1 MLTDYFLIRGNPLH
15 PPNPR
20 SIPILFAE
28 TLCGCRIRGL
38 FRSSLPKP
46 CRLPHPRSIPILFAE
61 TLSVA
66 ASFPRRGIM
75 LCMMHGAGFPTPQFQ
90 PADRRTLLAAVL
102 PQLDALYARYAEQHR
117 VPGLIYGVLL
127 DGELVHTWSQGT
139 RRVGQDAP
147 VDADTVFRIA
157 SMSKS
162 FAALAV
168 VMLRDAGKLRLDDP
182 AADYAPE
189 LAQLAYPT
197 RDSQPITV
205 RQLLTMSAG
214 WPEDDPWGDRQ
225 LAWRDDELVAHLA
238 QGVAFSRAPGVAF
251 EYSNLGYMALGR
263 VIHGASGLSAP
274 EYITRHILQP
284 LGMTSTVWNQEEVA
298 PERLALGYRWEENA
312 WLPEPILPTGG
323 DVGAFAGI
331 FTTLRD
337 LAKWV
342 NLFLSAFPPR
352 DDADNGI
359 VQRSSLREMQ
369 QGWRLTG
376 LYPQQ
381 ENLAATP
388 TVAGAAY
395 GYGLFMRQDQQ
406 LASVGHSGGLPGYG
420 SAMRWAPDY
429 GLGLIALGNRTYAP
443 MSAATLEGL
452 LLAIT
457 AGKLPQRTLPPA
469 PALLA
474 AQEGVQR
481 LLAAWDDDLADRLT
495 AMNFFLDRSR
505 ESWRQE
511 FAQVRDDHGDLQPE
525 GAFEAENALSGHWRL
540 RSARGW
546 VDIWLALAPTLPP
559 RIQALEITATVAPG
573 RALTG
578 AAAHLL
584 RQVARPNRA
593 ALARRTAAGAD
604 LPGIWLQVQLAN
616 SQIGVCTL
624 GKVVAGDGES
634 TATWEL
640 DGGRRRAR
648 LALTLDAAT
657 GKIADAIFQ
666 PVWA

>member
-1 MLTDYFLIRGNPLH
+1 
-15 PPNPR
+15 
-20 SIPILFAE
+20 
-28 TLCGCRIRGL
+28 
-38 FRSSLPKP
+38 
-46 CRLPHPRSIPILFAE
+46 
-61 TLSVA
+61 
-66 ASFPRRGIM
+66 M

>member
-1 MLTDYFLIRGNPLH
+1 MASMTHADF
-15 PPNPR
+15 
-20 SIPILFAE
+20 PI
-28 TLCGCRIRGL
+28 
-38 FRSSLPKP
+38 
-46 CRLPHPRSIPILFAE
+46 
-61 TLSVA
+61 
-66 ASFPRRGIM
+66 
-75 LCMMHGAGFPTPQFQ
+75 PQFEGG
-90 PADRRTLLAAVL
+90 DRRSLLTAML
-102 PQLDALYARYAEQHR
+102 PALDALYARYGEQAH
-117 VPGLIYGVLL
+117 VPGLVYGVLL
-127 DGELVHTWSQGT
+127 DGELVHTYSQGT
-139 RRVGQDAP
+139 RIAGSDAP

-162 FAALAV
+162 FAALAA

-225 LAWRDDELVAHLA
+225 LAWRDGELAAHLA

-274 EYITRHILQP
+274 AYITRHILQP
-284 LGMTSTVWNQEEVA
+284 LGMTSTVWNQAEVA

-342 NLFLSAFPPR
+342 KLFLDAFPPR
-352 DDADNGI
+352 DGAGDDDDDDDGRGI
-359 VQRSSLREMQ
+359 VKRSSLREMQ
-369 QGWRLTG
+369 QGWRMTG

-381 ENLAATP
+381 ENLAAAP
-388 TVAGAAY
+388 TVAYAAY
-395 GYGLFMRQDQQ
+395 GYGLFMRRDQHI
-406 LASVGHSGGLPGYG
+406 ASAGHSGGLPGYG
-420 SAMRWAPDY
+420 SAMRWAPGY
-429 GLGLIALGNRTYAP
+429 GLGLIALANRTYAP
-443 MSAATLEGL
+443 MSPATLEAL
-452 LLAIT
+452 LLTINS
-457 AGKLPQRTLPPA
+457 GKLPQRTLPPSS
-469 PALLA
+469 ALLA
-474 AQEGVQR
+474 AQEGVHR

-511 FAQVRDDHGDLQPE
+511 FAQVRDGHGDLQPE
-525 GAFEAENALSGHWRL
+525 GALEAENALSGHWRL
-540 RSARGW
+540 RSAQGW
-546 VDIWLALAPTLPP
+546 VDIWLALAPTIPP
-559 RIQALEITATVAPG
+559 RIQALEITAIVAPG
-573 RALTG
+573 RALTA

-616 SQIGVCTL
+616 SQIGACTL

-657 GKIADAIFQ
+657 GTIADAVFQ

>member
-1 MLTDYFLIRGNPLH
+1 MF
-15 PPNPR
+15 
-20 SIPILFAE
+20 
-28 TLCGCRIRGL
+28 
-38 FRSSLPKP
+38 
-46 CRLPHPRSIPILFAE
+46 
-61 TLSVA
+61 
-66 ASFPRRGIM
+66 
-75 LCMMHGAGFPTPQFQ
+75 CMMHGAGFPIPQFHT
-90 PADRRTLLAAVL
+90 ADRRTLLAAVL

-127 DGELVHTWSQGT
+127 DGELVHTLSFGT
-139 RRVGQDAP
+139 RSVGQDAP

-189 LAQLAYPT
+189 LAQLPYPT

-205 RQLLTMSAG
+205 RQLLIMSAG

-225 LAWRDDELVAHLA
+225 LIWRDGELAAHLA

-284 LGMTSTVWNQEEVA
+284 LGMTSTVWNQAEVA

-312 WLPEPILPTGG
+312 WLPEPILSTGG

-342 NLFLSAFPPR
+342 NLFLAAFPPR

-369 QGWRLTG
+369 QGSRMISIIPAQAT
-376 LYPQQ
+376 
-381 ENLAATP
+381 LAAP
-388 TVAGAAY
+388 LNVANAAY
-395 GYGLFMRQDQQ
+395 GYGLFVRQDGNFT
-406 LASVGHSGGLPGYG
+406 SVGHSGGLPGYG

-429 GLGLIALGNRTYAP
+429 GLGLIALGNHTYAP
-443 MSAATLEGL
+443 MSAATMEALTLVIAAGNL
-452 LLAIT
+452 PPRRLAPSAALLVAQAGVNQLLAS
-457 AGKLPQRTLPPA
+457 
-469 PALLA
+469 
-474 AQEGVQR
+474 
-481 LLAAWDDDLADRLT
+481 WDDDLADRLT

-511 FAQVRDDHGDLQPE
+511 FAQVRDGHGDLQPE
-525 GAFEAENALSGHWRL
+525 GAFEAENALCGHWRL
-540 RSARGW
+540 RSAQGW

-559 RIQALEITATVAPG
+559 RIQALEITAIVAPG

-578 AAAHLL
+578 VAAHLL
-584 RQVARPNRA
+584 RQVARPNRT

-604 LPGIWLQVQLAN
+604 LPGIWLQVQVAN
-616 SQIGVCTL
+616 SQIGACTL
-624 GKVVAGDGES
+624 GKVVTGDGES

-657 GKIADAIFQ
+657 GKIADAVFQ